1 MLIYTLRRLS
11 LLFFTL
17 LILSLLA
24 YGMDRHID
32 NENTAD
38 LIGGYFQFVEHFLQG
53 QWGISSVTG
62 EPVLDSVLAY
72 LPATLGLALA
82 GIFLATIVGVT
93 LGMLAAL
100 YRNRLPDL
108 IISNLSLLGFS
119 IPIYWLATLLIMTL
133 AMQLGWFPSSGQLSL
148 LYQITPVT
156 GFSLLDC
163 WLSDKP
169 YRMAALLDALQH
181 LVLPASVLAL
191 VTTTEVIRLVRSS
204 LSDVMGQSYIKA
216 ALSRGRST
224 WYVVFSHGLRNAL
237 PPFLPMMSMQFGTIV
252 TSAIITEQMFE
263 WPGLGRWLVS
273 SISARDFASVL
284 ACMLVIAITLI
295 VINVFSELLTV
306 LFYPAKRKAMYA
318 QQG

>member
-17 LILSLLA
+17 FILSLLA

-62 EPVLDSVLAY
+62 EPVLYSVLAY

-133 AMQLGWFPSSGQLSL
+133 VIQIFVYPDAYPTHGVWMTVLLFLVARGGGAVSL
-148 LYQITPVT
+148 
-156 GFSLLDC
+156 DH
-163 WLSDKP
+163 W
-169 YRMAALLDALQH
+169 
-181 LVLPASVLAL
+181 
-191 VTTTEVIRLVRSS
+191 
-204 LSDVMGQSYIKA
+204 
-216 ALSRGRST
+216 
-224 WYVVFSHGLRNAL
+224 
-237 PPFLPMMSMQFGTIV
+237 
-252 TSAIITEQMFE
+252 
-263 WPGLGRWLVS
+263 LGRCLS
-273 SISARDFASVL
+273 GKCA
-284 ACMLVIAITLI
+284 
-295 VINVFSELLTV
+295 
-306 LFYPAKRKAMYA
+306 
-318 QQG
+318 